1 MQDTKP
7 SVLIVGLGLI
17 GASLGKALRHA
28 GTAYVYGSDQQ
39 ADVPEEALNSEI
51 IDEIVVDLANLK
63 EVDVIV
69 MAVPVKAIASVLADI
84 AHLLPTV
91 KVLTD
96 VGSVKG
102 AVVKQVQEVLGELPA
117 YFVPGHP
124 IAGAEKSGVG
134 AANVDLFDKHLHI
147 LTPLPQSSPAA
158 VELLTQL
165 WTSVGAD
172 VVTMDVDRHDEV
184 LAATSHLPHLLA
196 FSLVDTL
203 ARESDNREI
212 FRYAAGGFRDFTR
225 IAASD
230 PTMWHDVFLTNQDAT
245 LKILRKFQSDLAMLE
260 HAIET
265 SDGELLKTVFHR
277 SKSAR
282 DYFTQVL
289 EQREKGVSFSAITDY
304 NP

>member
-1 MQDTKP
+1 MSANKP
-7 SVLIVGLGLI
+7 TVLIIGLGLI
-17 GASLGKALRHA
+17 GASFGKALKAA
-28 GTAYVYGSDQQ
+28 GAARVFGADQLPE
-39 ADVPEEALNSEI
+39 VPKAALDAHI
-51 IDEIVVDLANLK
+51 IDEAVVDFSRL
-63 EVDVIV
+63 EQVDVIV
-69 MAVPVKAIASVLADI
+69 LAVPVKAIGSVLAQVK
-84 AHLLPTV
+84 HLIPTA

-102 AVVKQVQEVLGELPA
+102 AVVKQVQAELKGLPSC
-117 YFVPGHP
+117 FVPGHP
-124 IAGAEKSGVG
+124 IAGAEKSGVA
-134 AANVDLFDKHLHI
+134 AANEHLFENHLHI
-147 LTPLPQSSPAA
+147 LTPLEQSSPEAI
-158 VELLTQL
+158 ELISTL
-165 WTSVGAD
+165 WSTVGAD
-172 VVTMDVDRHDEV
+172 VVTMPVDRHDEV

-260 HAIET
+260 QAIEA
-265 SDGELLKTVFHR
+265 SDGDVLKNVFHR

-289 EQREKGVSFSAITDY
+289 EQRENGVTFSAITDY
-304 NP
+304 TP